1 MMKHSLRLALAST
14 TFLAFA
20 GSAFALEG
28 DAFLAAINKSYEAG
42 GAKITA
48 EKVEVDGSDIV
59 MTGLTYTPPGAEA
72 KPVKVGDVNF
82 TGVEEDEDGGYTVEN
97 VTFPDINN
105 TDKDTTFTATGLSL
119 SGVYIPADPTEKSID
134 TLAPFESANSG
145 KITVS
150 EKGKEVFSM
159 ESVEA
164 TATVRDDESG
174 VDYTWKAS
182 GMKAD
187 LSQSPDPKTKDA
199 VEKLGLQTLE
209 GDFEIGSSW
218 TLDKG
223 TMAIDAISF
232 DFKNVGKLKIAAT
245 VSGLTLD
252 LIQKLE
258 ESSKQMNDPA
268 TKDAAGLQMMGLMQ
282 QLTFDSAEIR
292 FDDASITKRA
302 LDYAGQQ
309 QGVTGQQLADSLK
322 AMAPMMLAQLN
333 VPELQNA
340 VATAVSTYLDDPKS
354 LTISAKPSAPVAF
367 PMIMGAAMGAPN
379 TIPQMLGVKVSAN
392 D

>member
-28 DAFLAAINKSYEAG
+28 DAFLAAINKTYEAG

-48 EKVEVDGSDIV
+48 ENVEVDGSDVV
-59 MTGLTYTPPGAEA
+59 MTGLVYTPPGAEA

-97 VTFPDINN
+97 VTFPDINT
-105 TDKDTTFTATGLSL
+105 TDKETTFTATGLSL
-119 SGVYIPADPTEKSID
+119 SGLYIPANPDEKSID
-134 TLAPFESANSG
+134 TLAPFESANAG

-159 ESVEA
+159 ESIEA

-174 VDYTWKAS
+174 VDYSWKAN

-187 LSQSPDPKTKDA
+187 LSQSPDPQTKDA

-209 GDFEIGSSW
+209 GNFEIGSSW

-232 DFKNVGKLKIAAT
+232 DFKNVGKLKIAASI
-245 VSGLTLD
+245 SGLTLD
-252 LIQKLE
+252 LIKKLE
-258 ESSKQMNDPA
+258 ETSKQMNDPA
-268 TKDAAGLQMMGLMQ
+268 TKDAAGLQLMGLMQ

-309 QGVTGQQLADSLK
+309 QGVTGQQLANSLK

-340 VATAVSTYLDDPKS
+340 VASAVTAYLDDPKS
-354 LTISAKPSAPVAF
+354 FTVSAKPSAPVAF

>member
-1 MMKHSLRLALAST
+1 MTKHSLRLALAST

-20 GSAFALEG
+20 GSAFALDG
-28 DAFLAAINKSYEAG
+28 DAFLAAINKSYETG
-42 GAKITA
+42 GAKVTA
-48 EKVEVDGSDIV
+48 EDIAVDGADVV
-59 MTGLTYTPPGAEA
+59 MTGLTYVPPGADA
-72 KPVKVGDVNF
+72 KPVKVGEVNF
-82 TGVEEDEDGGYTVEN
+82 TGVEEDDDGGYTVEN
-97 VTFPDINN
+97 VTFPDINT
-105 TDKDTTFTATGLSL
+105 TDKETTFTATGLSI
-119 SGVYIPADPTEKSID
+119 SGLYIPADPAEKSVD

-150 EKGKEVFSM
+150 EKGKEVFSL
-159 ESVEA
+159 ESIEA
-164 TATVRDDESG
+164 TATVRDDETG
-174 VDYTWKAS
+174 VDYNWKAA

-252 LIQKLE
+252 LIKKLE
-258 ESSKQMNDPA
+258 ETSKQMNDPA
-268 TKDAAGLQMMGLMQ
+268 TKDAAGLQLMGLMQ

-340 VATAVSTYLDDPKS
+340 VATAVSAYLDDPKS
-354 LTISAKPSAPVAF
+354 FTVSAKPSAPVAF

>member
-28 DAFLAAINKSYEAG
+28 DAFLAAINKTYEAG

-48 EKVEVDGSDIV
+48 ENVEVDGSDVV
-59 MTGLTYTPPGAEA
+59 MTGLVYTPPGAEA

-97 VTFPDINN
+97 VTFPDINT
-105 TDKDTTFTATGLSL
+105 TDKETTFTATGLSL
-119 SGVYIPADPTEKSID
+119 SGLYIPANPDEKSID
-134 TLAPFESANSG
+134 TLAPFESANAG

-159 ESVEA
+159 ESIEA

-174 VDYTWKAS
+174 VDYSWKAN

-187 LSQSPDPKTKDA
+187 LSQSPDPQTKDA

-209 GDFEIGSSW
+209 GNFEIGSSW

-232 DFKNVGKLKIAAT
+232 DFKNVGKLKIAASI
-245 VSGLTLD
+245 SGLTLD
-252 LIQKLE
+252 LIKKLE
-258 ESSKQMNDPA
+258 ETSKQMNDPA
-268 TKDAAGLQMMGLMQ
+268 TKDAAGLQLMGLMQ

-340 VATAVSTYLDDPKS
+340 VASAVTAYLDDPKS
-354 LTISAKPSAPVAF
+354 FTVSAKPSAPVAF

>member
-20 GSAFALEG
+20 GSALALEG
-28 DAFLAAINKSYEAG
+28 DAFLAAINKTYEAG

-48 EKVEVDGSDIV
+48 ENVEVDGADVV

-82 TGVEEDEDGGYTVEN
+82 TGVEEDEDGGYTIEN
-97 VTFPDINN
+97 VTFPDINT
-105 TDKDTTFTATGLSL
+105 TDKETTFTATGLSL
-119 SGVYIPADPTEKSID
+119 SGVYLPADPAEKSID
-134 TLAPFESANSG
+134 TLAPFESANAG
-145 KITVS
+145 KVTVS

-164 TATVRDDESG
+164 TATVRDDETG
-174 VDYTWKAS
+174 VDYSWKAI

-232 DFKNVGKLKIAAT
+232 DFKNVGKLKIAT
-245 VSGLTLD
+245 SISGLTLD
-252 LIQKLE
+252 LIKKLE
-258 ESSKQMNDPA
+258 ETSKQMNDPA
-268 TKDAAGLQMMGLMQ
+268 TKDAAGLQLMGLMQ

>member
-28 DAFLAAINKSYEAG
+28 DAFLAAINKTYEAG

-48 EKVEVDGSDIV
+48 ENVEVDGSDVV
-59 MTGLTYTPPGAEA
+59 MTGLVYTPPGAEA

-97 VTFPDINN
+97 VTFPDINT
-105 TDKDTTFTATGLSL
+105 TDKETTFTATGLSL
-119 SGVYIPADPTEKSID
+119 SGLYIPANPDEKSID
-134 TLAPFESANSG
+134 TLAPFESANAG

-159 ESVEA
+159 DSIEA

-174 VDYTWKAS
+174 VDYSWKAN

-187 LSQSPDPKTKDA
+187 LSQSPDPQTKDA

-209 GDFEIGSSW
+209 GNFEIGSSW

-232 DFKNVGKLKIAAT
+232 DFKNVGKLKIAASI
-245 VSGLTLD
+245 SGLTLD
-252 LIQKLE
+252 LIKKLE
-258 ESSKQMNDPA
+258 ETSKQMNDPA
-268 TKDAAGLQMMGLMQ
+268 TKDAAGLQLMGLMQ

-340 VATAVSTYLDDPKS
+340 VASAVTAYLDDPKS
-354 LTISAKPSAPVAF
+354 FTVSAKPSAPVAF